1 MTKTTFY
8 QGLKQIGGTFVTVET
23 ERAICMFDFGFAIS
37 DRADDRIK
45 KRMEYYAEDYVR
57 LGILPKVDGI
67 YEKEV
72 SGRLNVL
79 PYGETEKECFV
90 LISHMHIDHMGG
102 LGLLHKDVPVY
113 MSDES
118 ERLYQRLAINN
129 DVEYRKHENC
139 TGVSFGEE
147 ITILDITV
155 KVLPI
160 DHDVIGASGFLI
172 TTPDGTI
179 CYTGDYRFHGFHK
192 EYSEAFA
199 QSAKGADLLI
209 TEGVTVS
216 FQDIDMISLEEPEE
230 DDATEETL
238 QKELS
243 EYSGTEKGLIIINP
257 YNRNVE
263 RIHRLIH
270 TLKKAGRIL
279 VLDAVQA
286 DYVKEFYPE
295 DPISVYRETRCG
307 NLIPETWL
315 EVTRMD
321 LLRSPEQFVLQ
332 LDYKDMHEL
341 LDIAHVVTLYIH
353 MDGAPLGEYDPSYQK
368 MMALLENLGIPYE
381 SKGLGGHA
389 RPYDLRH
396 MIDTIEPSVLVP
408 LHSFRPEQVM
418 SEKIK
423 KRILPETGDLITLP
437 LDC

>member
-23 ERAICMFDFGFAIS
+23 ECAICMFDFGFAIS

-45 KRMEYYAEDYVR
+45 KRMESYTEDYVR

-72 SGRLNVL
+72 SDRLNVL
-79 PYGETEKECFV
+79 PYGETKKECFV

-102 LGLLHKDVPVY
+102 LGMLHKDVPVY

-129 DVEYRKHENC
+129 EVEYRKHENC
-139 TGVSFGEE
+139 TGVLFGEE

-192 EYSEAFA
+192 EYTEAFA

-216 FQDIDMISLEEPEE
+216 FQDIDMISLKEPEE
-230 DDATEETL
+230 EATEETL

-243 EYSGTEKGLIIINP
+243 ECSGAEKGLIVINP

-270 TLKKAGRIL
+270 TLKKAGRVL

-307 NLIPETWL
+307 KLVPETWL

-321 LLRSPEQFVLQ
+321 LLKSPEQFVLQ

-341 LDIAHVVTLYIH
+341 LDIARVVTLYIQ
-353 MDGAPLGEYDPSYQK
+353 MDGVPLGEYDPSFQK
-368 MMALLENLGIPYE
+368 MMALLENLGIPCE
-381 SKGLGGHA
+381 RKSLGGHA

-396 MIDTIEPSVLVP
+396 MIDMIEPSVLVP

-418 SEKIK
+418 SEKVK
-423 KRILPETGDLITLP
+423 KRILPETEDFITLP